1 LAPSAVNTNTFGLL
15 WSYAVDGYVYTQ
27 PLYVPNV
34 NIPGQGTHNVI
45 YIGTEND
52 SVYAL
57 DADSNTG
64 TNGGVLWHTNLGIAA
79 LSNNGEFGNRY
90 GPTYGDIVP
99 EVGITGT
106 PVIDPVSGTIYVDV
120 FTREIGATST
130 NYYHRIHALNITNGV
145 EQPGSPVVIAATYP
159 GTGVGGNGSVLTFDP
174 KEHNE
179 RSALTLAGGVLYVG
193 YAGYGDTDPYHGWLF
208 GVSTTN
214 LQILPKYIFNTTP
227 NATMADFGTHAGEGG
242 MWMGGNGLC
251 VDGSNNL
258 YFESG
263 NGSFSANTNGGD
275 YADSFL
281 KLNTSNGLS
290 VADYFTP
297 YDQANDAAA
306 DLDVGS
312 AGPLLL
318 PDSAGSAAHPH
329 LIVGGSKEGTIYL
342 LDRDNLGH
350 YSTSGSDNQV
360 VQSVVGQMGG
370 AWSSPAYFNNQLYFQ
385 ASGDVLKAFAIT
397 NGVLGTTPSSKSA
410 ASVGAFNGGPVVSAN
425 GTNDGIVWMLNSS
438 AFASSGPEI
447 LYAYSATNLADVL
460 YNSSQLP
467 RDNPGGAVK
476 MVNPMVANGKVYV
489 GAEYAL
495 SIFGYNSFL
504 ATPTISPDGLAF
516 TNSVTVTLS
525 DSTPGVSIYY
535 TEDGNIP
542 TTNSTLYTAPF
553 LVTSTLNLQAV
564 AVKAGAINSGVASA
578 SFINTAALGD
588 GTGLLGEYWAN
599 TTGARFTNVD
609 FATLPTLTRTDAV
622 VNFNWSNAGPAPSVG
637 QTNFIARWTGSLQP
651 EYSETYNLT
660 TVASGGV
667 LVWVNGHL
675 LINSWPNSLTSV
687 TNSAAI
693 SLKAQELYT
702 IQMDY
707 SQSNGNA
714 GAQLFWSS
722 PSTSQAIIPQTQL
735 YPYTNPPPVVV
746 LTAPTNGSTF
756 TAIATVSLTAD
767 ADATYNAVS
776 SVNFYTNNVYLG
788 TASNPPYAL
797 TTTGWPAGGYTLTAI
812 ATDGSGLTTTSS
824 PVSITIAAGSGLAYG
839 LTTNGTVG
847 PFLNQN
853 MPGDFSGSIPPLLS
867 ETGAFSDTPNRV
879 PAAGLIPYVP
889 NTPLWSDNA
898 VKSRYMA
905 VPDNAG
911 LTAPAQQIGFAPTG
925 SWTFPGGTVFV
936 KNFDLVVNQT
946 NPAVPVRRL
955 ETRLLVRDTNGAVY
969 GVTYKWLPDNS
980 DAELLSGSLSEAVL
994 VTNAT
999 GVETQNWYYPSPA
1012 DCLTCHTEVAGYVL
1026 GVNTRQLNGSNTY
1039 PATGVTD
1046 NQLRTFNR
1054 LGLFYPAFNEAYITN
1069 FDQLVNVTNLN
1080 APIVQR
1086 VRSYLDANCAQ
1097 CHQPGGTGIS
1107 FDARYDTPLTNQN
1120 LINYPAALSL
1130 GYDHAKII
1138 APNDVWRSVIYDR
1151 MNTVDPTIKMPP
1163 LDRNLV
1169 DSNAVATLVAWVNS
1183 MGATPA
1189 LAPPLLTPA
1198 PGVFTN
1204 EVMLSLT
1211 SPDSNAAIYYTL
1223 DGTLPTTNS
1232 ILYSGP
1238 FNLDSFGTTTVMANA
1253 FEANYVNSVAV
1264 IGLFNIVPPLNQLFA
1279 PELLADGS
1287 FQVNYWGSTGQTYV
1301 LQTSTNLLDWI
1312 SINTNTPAFE
1322 PFTLVDPGA
1331 SGVPYR
1337 FYRVISP

>member
-1 LAPSAVNTNTFGLL
+1 
-15 WSYAVDGYVYTQ
+15 
-27 PLYVPNV
+27 
-34 NIPGQGTHNVI
+34 
-45 YIGTEND
+45 
-52 SVYAL
+52 
-57 DADSNTG
+57 
-64 TNGGVLWHTNLGIAA
+64 
-79 LSNNGEFGNRY
+79 
-90 GPTYGDIVP
+90 
-99 EVGITGT
+99 
-106 PVIDPVSGTIYVDV
+106 
-120 FTREIGATST
+120 
-130 NYYHRIHALNITNGV
+130 
-145 EQPGSPVVIAATYP
+145 
-159 GTGVGGNGSVLTFDP
+159 
-174 KEHNE
+174 
-179 RSALTLAGGVLYVG
+179 
-193 YAGYGDTDPYHGWLF
+193 
-208 GVSTTN
+208 
-214 LQILPKYIFNTTP
+214 
-227 NATMADFGTHAGEGG
+227 
-242 MWMGGNGLC
+242 
-251 VDGSNNL
+251 
-258 YFESG
+258 
-263 NGSFSANTNGGD
+263 
-275 YADSFL
+275 
-281 KLNTSNGLS
+281 
-290 VADYFTP
+290 
-297 YDQANDAAA
+297 
-306 DLDVGS
+306 
-312 AGPLLL
+312 
-318 PDSAGSAAHPH
+318 
-329 LIVGGSKEGTIYL
+329 
-342 LDRDNLGH
+342 
-350 YSTSGSDNQV
+350 
-360 VQSVVGQMGG
+360 
-370 AWSSPAYFNNQLYFQ
+370 
-385 ASGDVLKAFAIT
+385 
-397 NGVLGTTPSSKSA
+397 
-410 ASVGAFNGGPVVSAN
+410 
-425 GTNDGIVWMLNSS
+425 MLNSS

-925 SWTFPGGTVFV
+925 AWTFPGGTVFV